1 MIYHC
6 KTDRTLSDSIEFSYN
21 KLKRGNLKVEYDN
34 NEMLNQEEMTEFLK
48 LRSLTYSVYF
58 IAIISFFGSII
69 SLLVFGDF
77 GLGLMFF
84 MGLIGNILYQLSP
97 KGKRFE
103 LLKKRYSKYHANSHA
118 QQRIDLLKQYG
129 IEETSSFIMSD
140 GRQVVFDN
148 KNHLFAILKV
158 NIDFPL
164 SFSHKIDRV
173 HNFSQIV
180 DCELSVDDS
189 VVKKEGIGRAIVG
202 TLVAG
207 GVGAIIGTLTGK
219 NRNLLNSVKV
229 KVIVEDDVNPLME
242 FVIFNDFKNG
252 LRKDNPKFQKV
263 LLDADNLYS
272 SFKVAMS
279 KGNDSRSVETEN
291 ISKHISNDLTSK
303 SIREK
308 LLELQDL
315 FNESLI
321 TQEEYVEM
329 KKKLLEKI

>member
-1 MIYHC
+1 M
-6 KTDRTLSDSIEFSYN
+6 
-21 KLKRGNLKVEYDN
+21 EYDN
-34 NEMLNQEEMTEFLK
+34 YEMLNQEEMTEFLK
-48 LRSLTYSVYF
+48 LRSLTYSVYL
-58 IAIISFFGSII
+58 IAIISFIGSII

-77 GLGLMFF
+77 GLGFIFF
-84 MGLIGNILYQLSP
+84 MGLIGNVLYQLSP

-103 LLKKRYSKYHANSHA
+103 LLKKRYSKYHVNSHA

-129 IEETSSFIMSD
+129 IEETSNFIMSD

-180 DCELSVDDS
+180 DCELSIDDS
-189 VVKKEGIGRAIVG
+189 VVKKEGIGRAVVG

-207 GVGAIIGTLTGK
+207 GVGAIIGALTGK

-229 KVIVEDDVNPLME
+229 KVIVEDDVNPLIE
-242 FVIFNDFKNG
+242 FVIFNDFKKG
-252 LRKDNPKFQKV
+252 LRKGNPKFEKV
-263 LLDADNLYS
+263 LRDADNLYS

-279 KGNDSRSVETEN
+279 KEHDSRSVETEN
-291 ISKHISNDLTSK
+291 ISKQISNDLNSK
-303 SIREK
+303 TTREK

-329 KKKLLEKI
+329 KKKLLDKI